1 MELTSI
7 IIGIVVGL
15 AIGFA
20 IAKFLEKS
28 NVSNLIKN
36 AKKEAGSILRDAK
49 SEAEAEKK
57 NKLLQAKEKFL
68 ELKSEHEKEILSKDK
83 KLKTEAKW
91 RIVRIQVVNKVGLFS
106 KKILAPIF

>member
-36 AKKEAGSILRDAK
+36 AKKEPTGTIR
-49 SEAEAEKK
+49 
-57 NKLLQAKEKFL
+57 
-68 ELKSEHEKEILSKDK
+68 KDNPN
-83 KLKTEAKW
+83 
-91 RIVRIQVVNKVGLFS
+91 Q
-106 KKILAPIF
+106 